1 MCFDFAYTNLIYSL
15 ILYYVATHLWGW
27 FLSSD
32 LHSLNFN
39 EHKSWTSFSM
49 QNSNNIKEIAHIFSF
64 AALDLKSLFKRLIVC
79 KHVLHGWLVRPN
91 TYLMKNVVKSTQS
104 DILLCF
110 LFLIISVA
118 SSKRCFRRGGQKE
131 CCRRHLLFSKW
142 FDPTKLLV
150 QQQQRTAT
158 KRDEKTVS
166 SSKSNDSNFVE
177 SFSYYWK

>member
-1 MCFDFAYTNLIYSL
+1 MNAKVDLLSVCKSLTTSEKLHRFFFFA
-15 ILYYVATHLWGW
+15 V
-27 FLSSD
+27 
-32 LHSLNFN
+32 
-39 EHKSWTSFSM
+39 
-49 QNSNNIKEIAHIFSF
+49 
-64 AALDLKSLFKRLIVC
+64 LDLKSPFFKRLIVC
-79 KHVLHGWLVRPN
+79 KHVVHGWLVLPN
-91 TYLMKNVVKSTQS
+91 TLKMSRNQLKA
-104 DILLCF
+104 IFF
-110 LFLIISVA
+110 LFLIISVD

-166 SSKSNDSNFVE
+166 SKSNDSNFVE